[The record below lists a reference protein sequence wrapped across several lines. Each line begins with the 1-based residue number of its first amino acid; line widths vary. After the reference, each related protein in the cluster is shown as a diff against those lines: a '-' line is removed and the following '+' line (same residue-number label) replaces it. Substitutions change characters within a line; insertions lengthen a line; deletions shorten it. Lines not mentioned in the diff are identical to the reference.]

1 MKGNKKLASLAAG
14 LILAAIVLGIVA
26 VFVLLGGGILKFF
39 GFQYDSKGAFLGF
52 FALYF
57 LISLPCD
64 LLVEGLPKALW
75 ALGRLRRP
83 RLFRFLLSTAV
94 DVAILELIDGWMPS
108 VSVPTV
114 AAVAL
119 GCAGAYVDLWLDDTA
134 EEKPKGPPGA
144 E

>member
-83 RLFRFLLSTAV
+83 RLFLS
-94 DVAILELIDGWMPS
+94 LIHI
-108 VSVPTV
+108 
-114 AAVAL
+114 
-119 GCAGAYVDLWLDDTA
+119 
-134 EEKPKGPPGA
+134 
-144 E
+144 